1 MFEEFIE
8 KWNLMESTVK
18 PTAIDGSLK
27 IFNAGYQGDLPEIT
41 SEVEDLCSDLFITE
55 EGRPNVSNIEAIRKY
70 GFQVYPTER
79 DSFGWLCAAC
89 KKLSTNSIIF
99 FG

>member
-1 MFEEFIE
+1 MFEEFLM
-8 KWNLMESTVK
+8 KWAQMETEI
-18 PTAIDGSLK
+18 PGNNQYY
-27 IFNAGYQGDLPEIT
+27 NAGEDVPEI
-41 SEVEDLCSDLFITE
+41 SYEIEWLCSDLFITE

>member
-1 MFEEFIE
+1 MFEEFLM
-8 KWNLMESTVK
+8 KWAQMEAEI
-18 PTAIDGSLK
+18 PGNNQYY
-27 IFNAGYQGDLPEIT
+27 NAGEDVPEI
-41 SEVEDLCSDLFITE
+41 SYEIEGLCSDLFITE